1 MRCFGTQGPVYSE
14 KHYVVSRKTELD
26 DFITRLKDGRYIVI
40 FAPRQTGK
48 TTFFRNALNK
58 IAEIEPTY
66 FPLSLNF
73 EEYKD
78 CPLSVFYKNLYYDI
92 CDEVEAVL
100 KNRYWL
106 TTDSLRLFMENTNIT
121 DNFTMRRF
129 FRKLQEHLNC
139 EFGVKQVILIIDEF
153 DGIPKEAVKAF
164 LHSLRRIYLS
174 NATNRCPHSVGI
186 VGVKNIVQLNYDRSI
201 SPFNVQDEFFLPN
214 FSLEQVKDLLS
225 QYTEEVGQTFESEVV
240 VSIHKQSAG
249 QPFLVNRLAQ
259 ILTDEFDIPKTK
271 PITMDHFTQAHN
283 KLLHERNAN
292 IDHLTTNIRRNP
304 RFESLLM
311 RITAY
316 DDGLPFNLRDDQ
328 ISELT
333 TFGVIKQGNDG
344 MCEIANPIYFFCILQ
359 TFKPTINGLE
369 QEYLPEDT
377 LDGFRDYVSE
387 NGKINIDA
395 LLDNFR
401 DFIARVGF
409 RVLQVP
415 DTPQESVGRH
425 LLLAYLEQ
433 FVLLVGGFMHLEAQ
447 TGRGRMDILITHN
460 KRKYVVETKVW
471 RGEVS
476 FEKGKHQLASYLK
489 SEGATEGYYVVFDH
503 RNNPQQITEN
513 DNLDGFEIRSY
524 VIPVVQ
530 EQHS

>member
-1 MRCFGTQGPVYSE
+1 MRRFGTQGPVYPE
-14 KHYVVSRKTELD
+14 KHYVVSRKAELD
-26 DFITRLKDGRYIVI
+26 DFIARLKDGRYSVLC
-40 FAPRQTGK
+40 APRQTGK
-48 TTFFRNALNK
+48 TTFFRNALNQ

-73 EEYKD
+73 EVYED
-78 CPLSVFYKNLYYDI
+78 CPASVFYENLYHDI
-92 CDEVEAVL
+92 CDEIEAVL
-100 KNRYWL
+100 EKREEL
-106 TTDSLRLFMENTNIT
+106 ITDSFRQFLENTEIK
-121 DNFTMRRF
+121 DNLALQRF
-129 FRKLQEHLNC
+129 FRKLQEHLNN
-139 EFGVKQVILIIDEF
+139 ELNVKRVILIIDEF
-153 DGIPKEAVKAF
+153 DGIPKAAVKAF

-174 NATNRCPHSVGI
+174 DSTKRCPHSVGI

-214 FSLEQVKDLLS
+214 FSLEQVNELLS
-225 QYTEEVGQTFESEVV
+225 QYTEEVGQTFESEVIE
-240 VSIHKQSAG
+240 SIHKQSAG

-259 ILTDEFDIPKTK
+259 ILTDKLDIPKTK
-271 PITMDHFTQAHN
+271 PITMEHFTQAHD
-283 KLLHERNAN
+283 KLLHERNTN

-304 RFESLLM
+304 RFERLLM

-316 DDGLPFNLRDDQ
+316 DDGLVFNLRDDQ

-344 MCEIANPIYFFCILQ
+344 MCEIANPIYFYCIIQ

-369 QEYLPEDT
+369 PEYLPEDMR
-377 LDGFRDYVSE
+377 DGFRDYLSE
-387 NGKINIDA
+387 NGKINMDA

-433 FVLLVGGFMHLEAQ
+433 FVLLVGGFMHIEVQ

-460 KRKYVVETKVW
+460 KKKYVVETKVW

-476 FEKGKHQLASYLK
+476 FEKGKRQLASYLK
-489 SEGATEGYYVVFDH
+489 SERASEGYYVVFDH
-503 RNNPQQITEN
+503 RSNPVHITEN
-513 DNLDGFEIRSY
+513 NTVEGFEIRSY

-530 EQHS
+530 DKHY

>member
-1 MRCFGTQGPVYSE
+1 MRRFGTQGPVYPE
-14 KHYVVSRKTELD
+14 KHYVVSRKAELD
-26 DFITRLKDGRYIVI
+26 DFISRLKDGRYIVI

-48 TTFFRNALNK
+48 TTFFRNALDQ
-58 IAEIEPTY
+58 IAENEPTY

-73 EEYKD
+73 EVYVD
-78 CPLSVFYKNLYYDI
+78 CPTSVFYENLYQDI
-92 CDEVEAVL
+92 CDEIEAVL
-100 KNRYWL
+100 DKRGVLVTNSFRQFL
-106 TTDSLRLFMENTNIT
+106 ENTEIK
-121 DNFTMRRF
+121 DNLALHRF
-129 FRKLQEHLNC
+129 FSRLQQHLNN
-139 EFGVKQVILIIDEF
+139 EYDVQRVVLIIDEF

-174 NATNRCPHSVGI
+174 NPTNRCPHSVGI

-214 FSLEQVKDLLS
+214 FSLEQVYELSS
-225 QYTEEVGQTFESEVV
+225 QYTEEVGQTFEPEVIE
-240 VSIHKQSAG
+240 SIHKQSAG

-259 ILTDEFDIPKTK
+259 ILTDELDIPKTK
-271 PITMDHFTQAHN
+271 PITMDHFTQAHD
-283 KLLHERNAN
+283 KVLHERNTN

-311 RITAY
+311 RITAH
-316 DDGLPFNLRDDQ
+316 DDGLVFNLRDDQ
-328 ISELT
+328 ISELA
-333 TFGVIKQGNDG
+333 TFGVIKQGIDG
-344 MCEIANPIYFFCILQ
+344 ICEIANPIYFYCIIQ

-369 QEYLPEDT
+369 QEYLPEDMR
-377 LDGFRDYVSE
+377 DGFRDYLSE
-387 NGKINIDA
+387 NGNINMDA

-433 FVLLVGGFMHLEAQ
+433 FVLLVGGFMHIEVQ
-447 TGRGRMDILITHN
+447 TGRGRMDLLITHN

-476 FEKGKHQLASYLK
+476 FEKGKRQLASYLK
-489 SEGATEGYYVVFDH
+489 SEGTSEGFYVVFDH
-503 RNNPQQITEN
+503 RSNPIHITEN
-513 DNLDGFEIRSY
+513 NTVEGFEIRSY
-524 VIPVVQ
+524 VIPVIQ
-530 EQHS
+530 EKYS

>member
-1 MRCFGTQGPVYSE
+1 MRQFGTQGPVYPE
-14 KHYVVSRKTELD
+14 KHYVVSRATELD
-26 DFITRLKDGRYIVI
+26 DFITRIKDGRYIVI

-48 TTFFRNALNK
+48 TTFFRNALEE
-58 IAEIEPTY
+58 IADSETTY

-73 EEYKD
+73 EVYGD
-78 CPLSVFYKNLYYDI
+78 CSISVFYENLYHDI
-92 CDEVEAVL
+92 CEEVESVL
-100 KNRYWL
+100 ERRDDP
-106 TTDSLRLFMENTNIT
+106 TTDSLRLFIENSGIT
-121 DNFTMRRF
+121 DNLTMQRF
-129 FRKLQEHLNC
+129 FRKLGEYLNN
-139 EFGVKQVILIIDEF
+139 EYNVKRVILIIDEF

-174 NATNRCPHSVGI
+174 NATDRCPYSVGI

-201 SPFNVQDEFFLPN
+201 SPFNVQDEFYLPN
-214 FSLEQVKDLLS
+214 FTLGQVHELLE
-225 QYTEEVGQTFESEVV
+225 QYTEEVGQAFESEVIE
-240 VSIHKQSAG
+240 SIHKQSAG

-259 ILTDEFDIPKTK
+259 ILTDELEIPKTK
-271 PITMDHFTQAHN
+271 PITMDHFTHAHN
-283 KLLHERNAN
+283 KLLHERNTN
-292 IDHLTTNIRRNP
+292 IDHLITNIRRNP

-311 RITAY
+311 RITAF

-328 ISELT
+328 ISELA
-333 TFGVIKQGNDG
+333 TFGVIKQGKDG
-344 MCEIANPIYFFCILQ
+344 MCEIANPIYFYCIIQ

-377 LDGFRDYVSE
+377 QDGFRDYLSE
-387 NGKINIDA
+387 NGNINMHE

-433 FVLLVGGFMHLEAQ
+433 FVLLVGGFMHIEVQ

-460 KRKYVVETKVW
+460 RRKYVVETKVW

-476 FEKGKHQLASYLK
+476 FEKGKRQLASYLK
-489 SEGATEGYYVVFDH
+489 SEGALEGYYVVFDH
-503 RNNPQQITEN
+503 RTNPVHITEN
-513 DNLDGFEIRSY
+513 STVEGFDIRSY
-524 VIPVVQ
+524 VIPVMQ
-530 EQHS
+530 QKHT